1 MTSRHADKRR
11 SANSPT
17 SRRTPQTA
25 STSFFIIQEPGR
37 DEGGSPSGSASPPA
51 SVSRS
56 SKPAAADNQA
66 LVATRYQSRT
76 RAAPASAF
84 DALDEHEELKL
95 EPESRKQNAP
105 KPVLSLMNRCG
116 SAPDLPL
123 HNNLSTM
130 VYSSSKKRALIKSS
144 GLHGTGPHLMA
155 LQRSRLTPLPINI
168 RTGTM
173 RRDDPDWQPKPAAAS
188 SAPTIES
195 QKQAEADDMIAS
207 LRQRLTQMEKELARR
222 LKEANVLTA
231 QSDQLRKENQAVTAE
246 RMQLHNQI
254 QVLETTVR
262 QQKNAFEK
270 LSDRYA
276 TVYTNLQ
283 TLVDQQQADA
293 SALDSSP
300 ALNQSAN
307 HIASMQI
314 ILQTLTRENQELH
327 RKLRVRSSVAITSD
341 WSGG

>member
-1 MTSRHADKRR
+1 M
-11 SANSPT
+11 
-17 SRRTPQTA
+17 
-25 STSFFIIQEPGR
+25 
-37 DEGGSPSGSASPPA
+37 
-51 SVSRS
+51 
-56 SKPAAADNQA
+56 
-66 LVATRYQSRT
+66 
-76 RAAPASAF
+76 
-84 DALDEHEELKL
+84 LDEQEELKL
-95 EPESRKQNAP
+95 ELANKQKAS
-105 KPVLSLMNRCG
+105 KPILSLMNRCG

-123 HNNLSTM
+123 HNALSTT
-130 VYSSSKKRALIKSS
+130 VYSSSKKRALIKSF
-144 GLHGTGPHLMA
+144 GLHGTGPHLLA

-173 RRDDPDWQPKPAAAS
+173 RHDDPEWQPKPAAFI
-188 SAPTIES
+188 APTIES

-207 LRQRLTQMEKELARR
+207 LRQRLTQMEKELTRR
-222 LKEANVLTA
+222 LQEAHALIA

-254 QVLETTVR
+254 KVLETTVR
-262 QQKNAFEK
+262 QQKNAYGK

-293 SALDSSP
+293 AALNSSP
-300 ALNQSAN
+300 GLNQSAN

-327 RKLRVRSSVAITSD
+327 RKLRVRSATIPSD
-341 WSGG
+341 